1 MVSSSMSFL
10 VNYVTA
16 SVGGSRAL
24 VDHFL
29 EAVAIEV
36 PLDRILDG
44 VGALEEFFAFF
55 LLVSTAVGIQ
65 IFVEEFPHIIG
76 QAEDFQV
83 FGVLE
88 SVLEFLGHGSEI
100 FGFPHDFAD
109 ESLLAV
115 QVIVVEFFIQILEHG
130 DPLDDVHSLVSI
142 SISVGSGIVVVIV
155 VRVAAVA
162 SITAAAALGLEIEV
176 VEGHSGGSDDSEEDE
191 AIGQN
196 GGVHLHQTGGEVD
209 EK

>member
-88 SVLEFLGHGSEI
+88 SVLEFLGHGSEV

-115 QVIVVEFFIQILEHG
+115 QVIVVKFFIQILEHG

-142 SISVGSGIVVVIV
+142 SISVGSILVLGIGVSVVFLALGIVVISV
-155 VRVAAVA
+155 VSRVGAEKTAHIDQVA
-162 SITAAAALGLEIEV
+162 N
-176 VEGHSGGSDDSEEDE
+176 DSEENE
-191 AIGQN
+191 SSQKGKGS
-196 GGVHLHQTGGEVD
+196 GGA
-209 EK
+209 

>member
-88 SVLEFLGHGSEI
+88 SVLEFLGHGSEV

-142 SISVGSGIVVVIV
+142 SISVGSILVLGIGVSVVFLALGIVVISV
-155 VRVAAVA
+155 VSRVGAEKTAHIDQVA
-162 SITAAAALGLEIEV
+162 N
-176 VEGHSGGSDDSEEDE
+176 DSEENE
-191 AIGQN
+191 SSQKGKGS
-196 GGVHLHQTGGEVD
+196 GGA
-209 EK
+209 

>member
-88 SVLEFLGHGSEI
+88 SVLEFLGHGSEV

-115 QVIVVEFFIQILEHG
+115 QVIVVEFFIQILEHR

-142 SISVGSGIVVVIV
+142 SISVGSNKI
-155 VRVAAVA
+155 
-162 SITAAAALGLEIEV
+162 IT
-176 VEGHSGGSDDSEEDE
+176 
-191 AIGQN
+191 
-196 GGVHLHQTGGEVD
+196 
-209 EK
+209 

>member
-44 VGALEEFFAFF
+44 VGALEEFGAFF

-65 IFVEEFPHIIG
+65 VFVEEFPHVIG

-88 SVLEFLGHGSEI
+88 SVLEFLGHGSEV

-142 SISVGSGIVVVIV
+142 SISVGSILVLGIGVSVVFLALGIVVISV
-155 VRVAAVA
+155 VSRVGAEKTAHIDQVA
-162 SITAAAALGLEIEV
+162 N
-176 VEGHSGGSDDSEEDE
+176 DSEENE
-191 AIGQN
+191 SSQKGKGS
-196 GGVHLHQTGGEVD
+196 GGA
-209 EK
+209 

>member
-65 IFVEEFPHIIG
+65 IFVEEFPHVIG

-88 SVLEFLGHGSEI
+88 SVLEFLGHGSEV

-115 QVIVVEFFIQILEHG
+115 QVIIVEFFIQILEHG

-142 SISVGSGIVVVIV
+142 SISVGSILVLGIGVSVVFLALGIVVISV
-155 VRVAAVA
+155 VSRVGAEKTAHIDQVA
-162 SITAAAALGLEIEV
+162 N
-176 VEGHSGGSDDSEEDE
+176 DSEENE
-191 AIGQN
+191 SSQKGKGS
-196 GGVHLHQTGGEVD
+196 GGA
-209 EK
+209 

>member
-65 IFVEEFPHIIG
+65 IFVVE
-76 QAEDFQV
+76 
-83 FGVLE
+83 
-88 SVLEFLGHGSEI
+88 
-100 FGFPHDFAD
+100 FPHDFAD
-109 ESLLAV
+109 ESFLAV
-115 QVIVVEFFIQILEHG
+115 QVIVVEFFIQILEHR

-176 VEGHSGGSDDSEEDE
+176 VKGHSGGSDDSEEDE

>member
-1 MVSSSMSFL
+1 
-10 VNYVTA
+10 
-16 SVGGSRAL
+16 
-24 VDHFL
+24 
-29 EAVAIEV
+29 
-36 PLDRILDG
+36 
-44 VGALEEFFAFF
+44 LEEFGAFF

-65 IFVEEFPHIIG
+65 VFVEEFPHVIG

-88 SVLEFLGHGSEI
+88 SVLEFLGHGSEV

-142 SISVGSGIVVVIV
+142 SISVGSILVLGIGVSVVFLALGIVVISV
-155 VRVAAVA
+155 VSRVGAEKTAHIDQVA
-162 SITAAAALGLEIEV
+162 N
-176 VEGHSGGSDDSEEDE
+176 DSEENE
-191 AIGQN
+191 SSQKGKGS
-196 GGVHLHQTGGEVD
+196 GGA
-209 EK
+209 

>member
-44 VGALEEFFAFF
+44 VGALEEFFAFL

-65 IFVEEFPHIIG
+65 VFIEEFPHIIR
-76 QAEDFQV
+76 QAEDFQI
-83 FGVLE
+83 FGILE
-88 SVLEFLGHGSEI
+88 SVLEFLGHFSEV

-115 QVIVVEFFIQILEHG
+115 KVIVVEFFIQILEHG

-142 SISVGSGIVVVIV
+142 SISVGSILVLGIGVSVVFLALGIVVISV
-155 VRVAAVA
+155 VSRVGAEKTAHIDQVA
-162 SITAAAALGLEIEV
+162 N
-176 VEGHSGGSDDSEEDE
+176 DSEENE
-191 AIGQN
+191 SSQKGKGS
-196 GGVHLHQTGGEVD
+196 GGA
-209 EK
+209 

>member
-88 SVLEFLGHGSEI
+88 SVLEFLGHGSEV

-115 QVIVVEFFIQILEHG
+115 QVIVVEFFIQILEHR

-142 SISVGSGIVVVIV
+142 SISVGSILVLGIGVSVVFLALGIVVISV
-155 VRVAAVA
+155 VSRVGAEKTAHIDQVA
-162 SITAAAALGLEIEV
+162 N
-176 VEGHSGGSDDSEEDE
+176 DSEENE
-191 AIGQN
+191 SSQKGKGS
-196 GGVHLHQTGGEVD
+196 GGA
-209 EK
+209 

>member
-44 VGALEEFFAFF
+44 VGALEEFGAFF

-65 IFVEEFPHIIG
+65 VFVEEFPHVIG

-88 SVLEFLGHGSEI
+88 SVLEFLGHGSEV

-142 SISVGSGIVVVIV
+142 SISVGSILILGIGVSVVFLALGIVVISV
-155 VRVAAVA
+155 VSRVGAEKTAHIDQVA
-162 SITAAAALGLEIEV
+162 N
-176 VEGHSGGSDDSEEDE
+176 DSEENE
-191 AIGQN
+191 SSQKGKGS
-196 GGVHLHQTGGEVD
+196 GGA
-209 EK
+209 